1 MRKFLSIV
9 LCSVL
14 ILLCVFGLTS
24 CNSVSGGDANNV
36 KIIPADSEIY
46 TDEEIADAVDV
57 AIDYFE
63 KEFEGCTLTEI
74 TYIGDEKN
82 VSFQDFADRNNAE
95 DVIVFVSTFDVDSSG
110 GDGSLNSNYT
120 YQNWKWILARNAN
133 GQWEHVDHG
142 Y

>member
-1 MRKFLSIV
+1 MRKALAVV
-9 LCSVL
+9 LCLVL
-14 ILLCVFGLTS
+14 NLLCMTACGRS
-24 CNSVSGGDANNV
+24 DNGDAKNV

-46 TDEEIADAVDV
+46 TDEEIADAVDT

-82 VSFQDFADRNNAE
+82 VGFRDWADRNNAE
-95 DVIVFVSTFDVDSSG
+95 DVIVLISSFDVDSSG
-110 GDGSLNSNYT
+110 GDGSLNANST
-120 YQNWKWILARNAN
+120 YKNWNWILVRNDH

>member
-1 MRKFLSIV
+1 MKKLVVLFFVVVSIFALSACGGV
-9 LCSVL
+9 
-14 ILLCVFGLTS
+14 GA
-24 CNSVSGGDANNV
+24 GDAKNV
-36 KIIPADSEIY
+36 KIIPSDSEIY

-82 VSFQDFADRNNAE
+82 VGFQEFADRNNAE
-95 DVIVFVSTFDVDSSG
+95 DVIVLLSSFDVDSSG

-120 YQNWKWILARNAN
+120 YKNWNWILVRNAN